1 MRIARVIGTVTL
13 NRKHESLQP
22 GQFLIADAVDDTAL
36 DGIDKDIF
44 QRRHRPMPESLI
56 VFDQL
61 GANVGQLIA
70 VSEGREASAP
80 FYPENVPIDAYNA
93 AILDTVQ
100 TDNMKEAIK
109 V

>member
-1 MRIARVIGTVTL
+1 
-13 NRKHESLQP
+13 
-22 GQFLIADAVDDTAL
+22 
-36 DGIDKDIF
+36 
-44 QRRHRPMPESLI
+44 MPESLI

-61 GANVGQLIA
+61 GAHVGQLIA